1 MQPKPNRRQFMGTTA
16 LSGLSLSSLAIGAAD
31 PKPPGTKRPVV
42 IASGNLKTVE
52 IAMEMIKKGADPLD
66 AVIAGVAIV
75 EADPNDH
82 SVGLGGTPNEDGV
95 VELDAS
101 VMHGR
106 THGGAGVA
114 GLRNIMHPAAVART
128 IMKKTRHVL
137 LVGDNALKFAKEQGF
152 PETDLLTPETR
163 RAWLAW
169 KEERFRGSRYP
180 IPLAQL
186 EPVVRDLV
194 ERPVHGT
201 IHCSAID
208 THGDMGSVTTTS
220 GLGYKVPGRVGDS
233 PILGAGLFLDNAV
246 GSCGSVGLG
255 ELNLLN
261 CASFLVVENLRRGM
275 KPKDALIATCKQIVE
290 TTSRDPRFRNAQ
302 GKLADNVNFY
312 CLTKD
317 GKFAAAHIHGPA
329 SLAVHDG
336 EQARM
341 VDSAALLD

>member
-1 MQPKPNRRQFMGTTA
+1 MGTTA
-16 LSGLSLSSLAIGAAD
+16 LTGLSLSSLAIGAAD
-31 PKPPGTKRPVV
+31 PKPPGAKRPVV

-128 IMKKTRHVL
+128 IMRKTRHVL

-152 PETDLLTPETR
+152 PETDLLTEETR
-163 RAWLAW
+163 KAWLAW
-169 KEERFRGSRYP
+169 KEDRYKGARIP

-255 ELNLLN
+255 EVNMLN
-261 CASFLVVENLRRGM
+261 CASFLVVENIRRGM
-275 KPKDALIATCKQIVE
+275 KPKDALIATCKQVVE
-290 TTSRDPRFRNAQ
+290 TTTRDPRFRDDR
-302 GKLADNVNFY
+302 GKPTFNVVFY

-317 GKFAAAHIHGPA
+317 GKYAAAHIHGPA

-336 EQARM
+336 EQAKM

>member
-1 MQPKPNRRQFMGTTA
+1 MQPKPNRRQFIGTTA

-31 PKPPGTKRPVV
+31 PKPPGTKRPIV
-42 IASGNLKTVE
+42 ITSGNPKTAE

-82 SVGLGGTPNEDGV
+82 SVGLGGTPNEDGI

-101 VMHGR
+101 VMHGP

-275 KPKDALIATCKQIVE
+275 KPKDALIATCKQVVE
-290 TTSRDPRFRNAQ
+290 TASRDPRFRSAP
-302 GKLADNVNFY
+302 GKLADNVVFY

-317 GKFAAAHIHGPA
+317 GKYAAAHIHGPA
-329 SLAVHDG
+329 SLCVHDG
-336 EQARM
+336 EQAKM